1 MSHHQRHHRKTHS
14 KRQTVCLQ
22 KVVKQEVQR
31 SSVVN
36 QTVQTQD
43 VNKLTAE
50 LLDVEQQTIE
60 RLAVAQAEVGTL
72 TVVGSGGQGGDLNVD
87 NINTQNLFI
96 NNKLFPTSIIPFKIS
111 GPTVIV
117 GINGG
122 ACAGGDC
129 PPATPGTPNGGLFVL
144 GSSFTGKVTFCGV
157 EGLNLNLANLVLDNP
172 NDVALEFINCNNV
185 LVYNGAV
192 NSANGVA
199 VRVSC
204 CSDVTFKRLNT
215 TDSAGALFIEN
226 SLNVR
231 VKYWYMA
238 GITNR
243 AIEFFA
249 SRYLDF
255 HFLDINNVSAIASTS
270 LIQGANS
277 DMIFMNNCAFYN
289 INLVGAEGLKSVIAM
304 DTCFDVKVSHISILG
319 VSVDAIPDADLTV
332 YFVYFTNCGSMVL
345 GSFIIDGDRVS
356 VSGSGSAEFSCLRME
371 ECNNV
376 FTAHFLMTDNF
387 VSSTGAA
394 PRLTFRAISARNLE
408 TFTLNGSKLN
418 TNYAEPA
425 SAATVVSV
433 RSFYGEE
440 VFLDQLRAGNWFM
453 SGNICNQNYVFTPSV
468 APGSMVDATAFGF
481 EVVNV
486 SSTVVFQNSSANN
499 HGNLQNN
506 LTHAG
511 GFKVTG
517 VDAAN
522 NTQTNINFFHCAAN
536 QNNSNNVTGT
546 TAGFTSTYSNT
557 IISGCESISNTAGG
571 ACYGYLLHGLP
582 SVPQLTVS
590 LFKCTASTNFSFAG
604 NAYGVYAGVLNGS
617 GRVETLVIKS
627 STFSANGGVM
637 NGYGVFLNEVV
648 VSSIMTTLMNQNNI
662 GLSINGGS
670 ANEIKS
676 NSALNNDAGMQVNQ
690 SPESIFDKNICQSND
705 VGFADNTASG
715 NTYYSNK
722 SVSNTVAFDM
732 VGFVI
737 ALFAHNKMAGTFTY
751 VSGEPTLN
759 AFTNLAS

>member
-1 MSHHQRHHRKTHS
+1 MSHHQRKHRKAAYCV
-14 KRQTVCLQ
+14 KDQ
-22 KVVKQEVQR
+22 KVCVQK
-31 SSVVN
+31 
-36 QTVQTQD
+36 
-43 VNKLTAE
+43 VNKQV
-50 LLDVEQQTIE
+50 VESAKVDKQSVEKQVVDKLAANVLNVERETIE
-60 RLAVAQAEVGTL
+60 RLTVAQAQVGTL
-72 TVVGSGGQGGDLNVD
+72 TVVGSGGQPGELNVST
-87 NINTQNLFI
+87 INTRDLFI

-117 GINGG
+117 GTNG
-122 ACAGGDC
+122 ACQGGDC

-144 GSSFTGKVTFCGV
+144 GNSFTGKVTFCGV

-172 NDVALEFINCNNV
+172 DDFALEFINCNNV

-231 VKYWYMA
+231 IKYWYMA

-243 AIEFFA
+243 AIEFVG

-255 HFLDINNVSAIASTS
+255 HFLDINNVVSIASTS
-270 LIQGANS
+270 LIQGSNS
-277 DMIFMNNCAFYN
+277 DMIFINNCAFYN
-289 INLVGAEGLKSVIAM
+289 INLVSALGLKSILAM

-319 VSVDAIPDADLTV
+319 TSVEAVPNTDLTV

-356 VSGSGSAEFSCLRME
+356 VSGTGSATFSCLRME

-387 VSSTGAA
+387 VSSSGPA
-394 PRLTFRAISARNLE
+394 PRLTFQAISVRNVE
-408 TFTLNGSKLN
+408 TFTLNGSKIN
-418 TNYAEPA
+418 TNYVEVADD
-425 SAATVVSV
+425 ATVASV

-440 VFLDQLRAGNWFM
+440 VFVGQLRAGNWYL
-453 SGNICNQNYVFTPSV
+453 SGNICNQHYVFSPTSTPVQAS
-468 APGSMVDATAFGF
+468 AYGF

-486 SSTVVFQNSSANN
+486 SSTVVFQNSSSNN
-499 HGNLQNN
+499 NGNQQNN
-506 LTHAG
+506 LTEAG
-511 GFKVTG
+511 GFKVTA

-522 NTQTNINFFHCAAN
+522 NTQTNINFFHCASN
-536 QNNSNNVTGT
+536 QNNSNSVIGT

-557 IISGCESISNTAGG
+557 IISGCEAISNTAGG
-571 ACYGYLLHGLP
+571 ECYGLLLHGLN
-582 SVPQLTVS
+582 SVSQLTVS
-590 LFKCTASTNFSFAG
+590 LFKCTASTNFSFTA
-604 NAYGVYAGVLNGS
+604 NAYGVYAGTLGTNA
-617 GRVETLVIKS
+617 RVETLVIKS
-627 STFSANGGVM
+627 STFSANGGAVG
-637 NGYGVFLNEVV
+637 GYGVYLSEVV
-648 VSSIMTTLMNQNNI
+648 VSSIMTTLMNQNNF
-662 GLSINGGS
+662 GLYIDGGS

-676 NSALNNDAGMQVNQ
+676 NSALNNNIGIQVNE
-690 SPESIFDKNICQSND
+690 SPDSILDKNICQSND
-705 VGFADNTASG
+705 VGFADNTVTG
-715 NTYYSNK
+715 NTYYANK
-722 SVSNTVAFDM
+722 SVSNTVSFDT

-737 ALFAHNKMAGTFTY
+737 PLFAYNKLAGTFSF

-759 AFTNLAS
+759 AFTNLSS